1 MTSFSKSWLS
11 HHYELTL
18 VITWHKWV
26 QERWQAAEDLRS
38 YGQLGSVRNEDK
50 AFFKND
56 CVWKSVEIE
65 LMIRIQLTAFQEC
78 VCRVNDEGF
87 RGIGVWAEMKGS
99 VSLSLLWTR
108 KLTWGINMT
117 APKKSDVVS
126 ENAQISGFEQ
136 LQRWCFHICESDGF
150 NLRKVKCLTV
160 AYSHIHISCLE
171 FNL

>member
-11 HHYELTL
+11 HHSELTL
-18 VITWHKWV
+18 VITWHKWA

-99 VSLSLLWTR
+99 VSLSVMNKKVDLGHKHDCSKKKWCSFWKCSDFWLRTITAMMFSHLWVR
-108 KLTWGINMT
+108 R
-117 APKKSDVVS
+117 
-126 ENAQISGFEQ
+126 F
-136 LQRWCFHICESDGF
+136 
-150 NLRKVKCLTV
+150 
-160 AYSHIHISCLE
+160 
-171 FNL
+171 